1 MTGTRAVQTPQRI
14 GSRRHGK
21 KGKSQA
27 APAALLFLAGTKDE
41 SVPPEDARRFH
52 QAASQ
57 PKEVRWYEAGHFL
70 NCTAREDMM
79 ASLLSRL
86 LSTWSSRRRGCRRR

>member
-1 MTGTRAVQTPQRI
+1 MREEQR
-14 GSRRHGK
+14 GQPGC
-21 KGKSQA
+21 
-27 APAALLFLAGTKDE
+27 
-41 SVPPEDARRFH
+41 H

-79 ASLLSRL
+79 VWLARHIRIDPARSK
-86 LSTWSSRRRGCRRR
+86 CPP